1 MWRGKTFHILGVLAV
16 FLVLLGTRGEF
27 LEKPDPND
35 KIRTI
40 LWDVLSPI
48 AHIGGQIDQRESL
61 WNTSDQIDPLT
72 DDRVLS
78 STAVFHSGNGFDAKV
93 DLSCTSRSDEP
104 QHDGRNPFFRM
115 NVSFFDSATGS
126 GQRLKFLDQSFL
138 GNTSGVGYVKYT
150 MRLGERQSF
159 CQGIPYDALEYSN
172 SLRINLHRKR
182 RLPMFFF
189 DDPQCPKQI
198 EDYGGEIGALFS
210 TGRIVLQ
217 PVLATG
223 MPNFVI
229 DANEDG
235 AKSVL
240 DACRSWF
247 GVTPSDQVE
256 HSALQSI
263 EPNGGFWNHNGSVVA
278 LDFISG
284 GTSVNGPE
292 MFEIRYSQPRSGM
305 IEQGVQEGTLLIDGS
320 IDAQGS
326 YYGVAR
332 VFNKQCGKPLEYL
345 VSGSAFGEHRLV
357 LTGQRPVRRS
367 CTLSGEKV
375 AEELVFTV
383 IN

>member
-1 MWRGKTFHILGVLAV
+1 MSLGKIA
-16 FLVLLGTRGEF
+16 LGTIALVFGVCLLLFAEDRRRNA
-27 LEKPDPND
+27 PDEA
-35 KIRTI
+35 
-40 LWDVLSPI
+40 SS
-48 AHIGGQIDQRESL
+48 QRLPESVWAL
-61 WNTSDQIDPLT
+61 TDETDPLT
-72 DDRVLS
+72 DNRILS
-78 STAVFHSGNGFDAKV
+78 ATAEIDSGDGFTASVK
-93 DLSCTSRSDEP
+93 LSCTENTAEP
-104 QHDGRNPFFRM
+104 KVDGTNPYFRM
-115 NVSFFDSATGS
+115 DVSFFDSTTLAGR
-126 GQRLKFLDQSFL
+126 RLRFLDQSFL
-138 GNTSGVGYVKYT
+138 GNTSGVGYAKYT
-150 MRLGERQSF
+150 VRFGERQSF

-182 RLPMFFF
+182 RLPVFFF
-189 DDPQCPKQI
+189 DDHQCTKQI
-198 EDYGGEIGALFS
+198 ENYDGEIGALFN

-223 MPNFVI
+223 VPNFVI
-229 DANEDG
+229 DTNEHE

-263 EPNGGFWNHNGSVVA
+263 EPNGGFWSHNGSVVA

-284 GTSVNGPE
+284 GTSTSEPE

-305 IEQGVQEGTLLIDGS
+305 IEQGVQGGTLLIDGT
-320 IDAQGS
+320 IDAQGF

-345 VSGSAFGEHRLV
+345 VSGSASGEHRLV